1 MKAHMRLILSGLVSL
16 AALAGGAAGQ
26 TANFDAY
33 PEGAIGR
40 DFTDGGIRFF
50 NYNNRLDPPPSMLV
64 AERAIDN
71 LTGQPNFTAPN
82 ALGFGGYSPG
92 NGAAFTRFGS
102 MEIEPAAGTATS
114 ATINVYDFGNG
125 GGVTLKL
132 EASLEGIVVATDT
145 VTLPGGW
152 FINHSML
159 TIESEEFD
167 HLLLRAGPSPSDV
180 VFMLIDTVTL
190 AFEGRLT
197 LDPPSPGL
205 AGVNNTLSAH
215 GATPGERVYFVY
227 GLRSGSTNIPGCPG
241 VVLGMAAPA
250 ILGSNVA
257 NGVGEAELTFF
268 VPNAAH
274 NRRVFFQAVERSS
287 CEVSNLVEFVFP

>member
-1 MKAHMRLILSGLVSL
+1 MKSHMGLVLVGLASL
-16 AALAGGAAGQ
+16 ALAGAVAGQ

-64 AERAIDN
+64 AERATAD
-71 LTGQPNFTAPN
+71 LSGQPNFTAPN

-92 NGAAFTRFGS
+92 EGAAFTRFGS
-102 MEIEPAAGTATS
+102 MEIEPAVGTATFAS
-114 ATINVYDFGNG
+114 INVYDFGNG
-125 GGVTLKL
+125 GGVTLTL
-132 EASLEGIVVATDT
+132 EASLEGVIVATDA

-152 FINHSML
+152 FINHSLL

-180 VFMLIDTVTL
+180 VFMLIDTVTV

-197 LDPPSPGL
+197 LDPPTPGL

-241 VVLGMAAPA
+241 VTVGMAGPT
-250 ILGSNVA
+250 ILGSDLA
-257 NGVGEAELTFF
+257 NGLGEAELTFF
-268 VPNAAH
+268 VPNAAR
-274 NRRVFFQAVERSS
+274 NRRVYFQAVERSS
-287 CEVSNLVEFVFP
+287 CEVSNLVDFTFQ

>member
-1 MKAHMRLILSGLVSL
+1 MKSHMGLVVVGLASL
-16 AALAGGAAGQ
+16 ALVGAASGQ
-26 TANFDAY
+26 TANFDAF

-64 AERAIDN
+64 AERATGT
-71 LTGQPNFTAPN
+71 LSGQPNFTAPN

-92 NGAAFTRFGS
+92 EGAAFTRFGS
-102 MEIEPAAGTATS
+102 MEIEPAVGTGTS
-114 ATINVYDFGNG
+114 ARLNIYDFGNDS
-125 GGVTLKL
+125 GVTLTL
-132 EASLEGIVVATDT
+132 EASLGGNIVATDT

-180 VFMLIDTVTL
+180 VFMLIDTVAV
-190 AFEGRLT
+190 AFEGGLS
-197 LDPPSPGL
+197 LDPPTPGN
-205 AGVNNTLSAH
+205 AGVSNTLSAH
-215 GATPGERVYFVY
+215 GATPGGRVYFVY

-241 VVLGMAAPA
+241 VVVDMAGPT
-250 ILGSNVA
+250 ILGSDPA
-257 NGVGEAELTFF
+257 NGLGEAELTFF
-268 VPNAAH
+268 VPNAAR
-274 NRRVFFQAVERSS
+274 NRRVLFQAVERSS
-287 CEVSNLVEFVFP
+287 CDVSNLVDHVFR